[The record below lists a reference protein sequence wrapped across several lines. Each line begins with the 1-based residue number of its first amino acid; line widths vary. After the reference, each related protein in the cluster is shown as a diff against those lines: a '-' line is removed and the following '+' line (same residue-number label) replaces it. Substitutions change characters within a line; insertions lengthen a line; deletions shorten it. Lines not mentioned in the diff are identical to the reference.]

1 MTGDHDRLHLSKS
14 VKVKKEMM
22 KTEKWL
28 NRFKAAHGHRP
39 RALITGGSSGM
50 GLEYARQLAEI
61 GCNLLLVS
69 NQREELEKVAGMLQ
83 QSRDIQVI
91 SHYQDLA
98 EETAAEE
105 LFQFCQIE
113 NMQIDIL
120 INNAGMFFFEE
131 LTLDNEAKALM
142 MMRLHIF
149 TPTKL
154 CVLFGAEMKHRGYG
168 YLINMSSMAAKL
180 PCPGITI
187 YSATKAYL
195 KSFGKSLYYEMCP
208 YGVGV
213 TTVCP
218 GAIATPLYKLKPN
231 ILNFGVKIGL
241 IGTPQWLV
249 GKALKGM
256 IRRKRVVKPGFMN
269 VYLPPLI
276 AILPNKLVD
285 KLWEKFK

>member
-1 MTGDHDRLHLSKS
+1 MNSK
-14 VKVKKEMM
+14 
-22 KTEKWL
+22 KWF
-28 NRFKAAHGHRP
+28 NRFVEAHGRQP
-39 RALITGGSSGM
+39 WALITGGSSGM

-69 NQREELEKVAGMLQ
+69 NQEEDLQ
-83 QSRDIQVI
+83 NAADELKLGRAIQVI
-91 SHYQDLA
+91 PHYQNLA
-98 EETAAEE
+98 TDTAAEE
-105 LFQFCQIE
+105 LLAYCRAE
-113 NMQIDIL
+113 GLQIDIL

-131 LTLDNEAKALM
+131 LISENEAKALT
-142 MMRLHIF
+142 MMRLHMF

-154 CVLFGAEMKHRGYG
+154 CVFFGEEMKKRGYG
-168 YLINMSSMAAKL
+168 YIINMSSMAAQL

-195 KSFGKSLYYEMCP
+195 KSFGKSLYFEMRP

-218 GAIATPLYKLKPN
+218 AAIATPLYRLKPSL
-231 ILNFGVKIGL
+231 LNLGVKIGL

-249 GKALKGM
+249 RKALKGM
-256 IRRKRVVKPGFMN
+256 MRQKRVVKPGLMN

-276 AILPNKLVD
+276 ALLPKKLVD
-285 KLWEKFK
+285 RIWKKVK